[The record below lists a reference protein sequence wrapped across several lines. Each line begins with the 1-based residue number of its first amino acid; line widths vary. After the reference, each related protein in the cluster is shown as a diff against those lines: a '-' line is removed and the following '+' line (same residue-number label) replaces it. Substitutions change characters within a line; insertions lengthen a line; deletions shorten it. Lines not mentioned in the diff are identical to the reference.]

1 MADKT
6 PVRVVFNGSNV
17 ATGMAEFQTGETVP
31 VANGGTG
38 LASIGSAGQV
48 LKVNTAGNGL
58 EFSGEGDLSITNLVA
73 PSNADLNLRT
83 SGTGGIILNDITISD
98 NAISTNRSNDD
109 FKINASG
116 TGTVN
121 LENLKIGTGGATVTT
136 ILDEDSLTSNSAT
149 SLATQQSIKAYVDSE
164 VTAVSTTSI
173 SQGNS
178 NVTVVDSGTGNV
190 TIEVDGTDRITTL
203 ATTTTTATGHSLVIG
218 AGSTSAAG
226 QIKFLEGTDNG
237 TNGATLIGP
246 AATTDVTVTLPAAT
260 DTLVGK
266 ATADTFT
273 NKTIDANGT
282 GNSITNLEVADLASG
297 VLDTD
302 ITSVSG
308 SDDTLASAKAIK
320 TYVDAQVT
328 ASDLDFATDDST
340 ALSIDLDSE
349 SLQVSGGANISTSGS
364 ANTITIALD
373 TALAGL
379 TSVTSTA
386 LVTNSISSSD
396 STAVRIDDALNVDGA
411 LDVGAGFTIS
421 NTTSI
426 TSILDEDAMGSDSA
440 TALATQQ
447 SIKAYVDAQDAA
459 IAGDTLTL
467 TNKTIDADGTG
478 NNISNIDID
487 NMTAAV
493 VVLESEGISSNDND
507 TTLPTSAA
515 VRDYADTKAVLTGS
529 TNNQITTVTGA
540 HAIQGESNLTFDG
553 ATLAVTGA
561 LTVSGDFTV
570 SGSTSTVSSVNTTIA
585 DNLIELNTGISQ
597 SFNDAGI
604 IIERGSTGN
613 NAAIIWD
620 ESADVFVLGT
630 TTATAADKS
639 GGISI
644 DAGSLKI
651 ASLEVDGVS
660 ITDNAIT
667 SNASNANLEINAN
680 GSGTVVLE
688 NLSVAGDGATVT
700 GILDEDAMGSDSDVK
715 LATQQSIK
723 AYADTKATLSGS
735 TDNTIA
741 TVTGAHALQGEA
753 NLTFDGSTFAV
764 TGSATITNTSTDD
777 SLLITSTEDSNSAG
791 PVITLKRNSSSPA
804 DADYLGRIKFKGEN
818 DADQEVQYGSISG
831 KIIDA
836 SDGTEDGAIEF
847 NVKKA
852 GSNNIAARLN
862 SDELKLLNGTSLD
875 VNGAGTFGGVL
886 TATSVTSNEFTS
898 NGSNADINLTPAGT
912 GKIVVSTDITIGDD
926 LELISDGAIIKLGVN
941 GEIAITHVHDTGI
954 LITDSGGTPTIQ
966 LHDANESVSSD
977 GTNLILTSG
986 GTAYKMPT
994 TDGSAGDVLKTDGAG
1009 GLSFGSTAATPSDD
1023 TRVVVKNNK
1032 SVSTSARTMDYFQST
1047 SADLAWY
1054 FVALND
1060 LTNDHSSASC
1070 FAVAHNNSDAFISG
1084 ARGGSSGTD
1093 NTLPTTSADI
1103 SSGQV
1108 RVKITAPSADSKIS
1122 YYKIPISRA
1131 NTADATAGVTVTTS
1145 NTDVD
1150 SASESIDT
1158 FAHASFRAAKYLI
1171 IIDDNAKTE
1180 TGVTEALVVHDGS
1193 SAFVTQYGTINTGNN
1208 DMITLSA
1215 EISGSNVV
1223 LSAAGLTPNL
1233 SLKIHKTL
1241 LSDSMSAVSNANQKI
1256 IGATTVSSSATAFD
1270 SFDLDDATAAI
1281 YYVVG
1286 GNGTEGHYSVQ
1297 EVYCSGAPGEAS
1309 VSHGPFVSTK
1319 ATVQLEFTAAFDADE
1334 DNTLQLSVSS
1344 TSGGSTT
1351 VNAYRINCQAE

>member
-218 AGSTSAAG
+218 AGSTSTAG

-373 TALAGL
+373 TSLSGL
-379 TSVTSTA
+379 SSVTSTA
-386 LVTNSISSSD
+386 LVTNNISSSD

-447 SIKAYVDAQDAA
+447 SIKAY
-459 IAGDTLTL
+459 
-467 TNKTIDADGTG
+467 
-478 NNISNIDID
+478 
-487 NMTAAV
+487 
-493 VVLESEGISSNDND
+493 
-507 TTLPTSAA
+507 
-515 VRDYADTKAVLTGS
+515 ADTKAVLTGS

-540 HAIQGESNLTFDG
+540 HAF
-553 ATLAVTGA
+553 
-561 LTVSGDFTV
+561 
-570 SGSTSTVSSVNTTIA
+570 
-585 DNLIELNTGISQ
+585 
-597 SFNDAGI
+597 
-604 IIERGSTGN
+604 
-613 NAAIIWD
+613 
-620 ESADVFVLGT
+620 
-630 TTATAADKS
+630 
-639 GGISI
+639 
-644 DAGSLKI
+644 
-651 ASLEVDGVS
+651 
-660 ITDNAIT
+660 
-667 SNASNANLEINAN
+667 
-680 GSGTVVLE
+680 
-688 NLSVAGDGATVT
+688 
-700 GILDEDAMGSDSDVK
+700 
-715 LATQQSIK
+715 
-723 AYADTKATLSGS
+723 
-735 TDNTIA
+735 
-741 TVTGAHALQGEA
+741 QGEA
-753 NLTFDGSTFAV
+753 NLTFDGSTLAL
-764 TGSATITNTSTDD
+764 TGAATITNTSTDD

-831 KIIDA
+831 KITDA

-852 GSNNIAARLN
+852 GANNIAVRLN
-862 SDELKLLNGTSLD
+862 SDELKLLNGTGIDVDGTSVLD
-875 VNGAGTFGGVL
+875 GVTITDNTISTNESNSPLELKANGTGAVKVVSGGV
-886 TATSVTSNEFTS
+886 TFT
-898 NGSNADINLTPAGT
+898 L
-912 GKIVVSTDITIGDD
+912 
-926 LELISDGAIIKLGVN
+926 
-941 GEIAITHVHDTGI
+941 
-954 LITDSGGTPTIQ
+954 
-966 LHDANESVSSD
+966 
-977 GTNLILTSG
+977 
-986 GTAYKMPT
+986 PT
-994 TDGSAGDVLKTDGAG
+994 TDGSDGDVLKTDGSG
-1009 GLSFGSTAATPSDD
+1009 TLSFASSTATASDD
-1023 TRVVVKNNK
+1023 TRAVVKNNK
-1032 SVSTSARTMDYFQST
+1032 SVGSSARTIDYFQAT
-1047 SADLAWY
+1047 SADAAFY
-1054 FVALND
+1054 FVALSD
-1060 LTNDHSSASC
+1060 LTNDHSSASI
-1070 FAVAHNNSDAFISG
+1070 FTVAHNNTDAFIG
-1084 ARGGSSGTD
+1084 APRGGASGSD
-1093 NTLPTTSADI
+1093 NSLPSTTADI
-1103 SSGQV
+1103 SSAQV
-1108 RVKITAPSADSKIS
+1108 RVKVTAPSADSKLS
-1122 YYKIPISRA
+1122 YYKIPLSTA
-1131 NTADATAGVTVTTS
+1131 NTSNATSGVTVTTA

-1171 IIDDNAKTE
+1171 LVDNDSKTE
-1180 TGVTEALVVHDGS
+1180 TGVVEALVVHNGTN
-1193 SAFVTQYGTINTGNN
+1193 AFITQYGNVNSGNH
-1208 DMITLSA
+1208 DKIVLSA
-1215 EISGSNVV
+1215 AISGSNVV
-1223 LSAAGLTPNL
+1223 VSAAGNEPNL

-1241 LSDSMSAVSNANQKI
+1241 LADSMTAVENANQKI
-1256 IGATTVSSSATAFD
+1256 IGATTVSSSATALD
-1270 SFDLDDATAAI
+1270 DFDLDDATAAV

-1286 GNGTEGHYSVQ
+1286 GNSSEGAFSVQ
-1297 EVYCSGAPGEAS
+1297 EVYCAGAPGEAS
-1309 VSHGPFVSTK
+1309 VSQGPFVSTK
-1319 ATVQLEFTAAFDADE
+1319 GTSQLSFTAAFKSDAD
-1334 DNTLQLSVSS
+1334 NSLQLSVAS

-1351 VNAYRINCQAE
+1351 VNAYRINCLAE